1 MIWRVAGDVSQREPL
16 HTESLVAGLA
26 EDGFVS
32 IFQIKRAPHNMQT
45 DPHPS
50 ITTASSASVAS
61 SPDSPEPIATL
72 PTLPMLPFVPIPTDQ
87 RIEALDVVRG
97 FALIGIFM
105 MNIEYFN
112 RAMQAMGE
120 GIPLTAT
127 GIDWIATWFVNYF
140 VQGKFWTIFSLL
152 FGMGFAVMM
161 TRAERAGRPFLKP
174 YLRRILALAVF
185 GAVHF
190 IFLWPG
196 DILFSYAVAAGALLI
211 LMHGTWCYIV
221 GAMVIAFGLG
231 FLFDGFFAFV
241 AGLAM
246 VGLMALYM
254 RNERLVSIRGLQLP
268 IVAVVLLS
276 IGILVSIAAI
286 VFWAL
291 PHGPKEPRIPLS
303 LIGPLVMVIGWL
315 SARYHNP
322 VSKRGVRLGVT
333 AYLFMGSMMFV
344 GGVSQYLAPVDPD
357 VPAAIV
363 AATATATAAAT
374 ATTAATATAAAAA
387 TTTPATTANEIA
399 TLSASNAKDKTP
411 ETVSD
416 AKVEKTSEKVA
427 EKTSDIKSDIKSD
440 SKPNSKSD
448 SKSDKMS
455 NTKSEKAAP
464 EKTEAE
470 KKAEKKAEKA
480 KRLATQAEEKR
491 NEERVF
497 SQGTYL
503 EGVEMRALEF
513 PGKVAGDAGF
523 ATVLI
528 GMFLL
533 GVWFVRSG
541 VMENT
546 AGHLPFFRKLALIG
560 IPLGV
565 GLGLLGSLFAVSH
578 VPGNTTDGFNLGRG
592 IQTLGNLPACLGYV
606 GLVVL
611 MLHSKTVFAKISILA
626 APGRMA
632 LTNYL
637 MQSLICAL
645 YFYGYGLGHWGMP
658 RGQQLLFVVVVYSLQ
673 IALSHWWLARF
684 KYGPMEWLWR
694 GFTYRQMPK
703 FAIDRAVAIPTS
715 AAT

>member
-1 MIWRVAGDVSQREPL
+1 M
-16 HTESLVAGLA
+16 
-26 EDGFVS
+26 
-32 IFQIKRAPHNMQT
+32 QI
-45 DPHPS
+45 DPHLSSSTDTGALLAGSPAS
-50 ITTASSASVAS
+50 I
-61 SPDSPEPIATL
+61 PIL
-72 PTLPMLPFVPIPTDQ
+72 PALPFVPIPTDQ

-127 GIDWIATWFVNYF
+127 GIDWVATWFVNYF

-161 TRAERAGRPFLKP
+161 TRAERAGRPFLMP

-211 LMHGTWCYIV
+211 LMHGTWRYIV

-231 FLFDGFFAFV
+231 FLFNEFFAFV

-254 RNERLVSIRGLQLP
+254 RNERLISIRGHQLP
-268 IVAVVLLS
+268 IIAVVLLS

-286 VFWAL
+286 VFWVL

-303 LIGPLVMVIGWL
+303 LIGPLVVVTGWL
-315 SARYHNP
+315 SAKYHNP
-322 VSKRGVRLGVT
+322 FAKRGVRLGVT
-333 AYLFMGSMMFV
+333 AYLFMASMMFV
-344 GGVSQYLAPVDPD
+344 GGLSQYLAPVDPD
-357 VPAAIV
+357 VPAAV
-363 AATATATAAAT
+363 VAVTTPAANATTAETAATTGTTTGATTGSTTTTMTATGNAIATAAASG
-374 ATTAATATAAAAA
+374 AVDKPAE
-387 TTTPATTANEIA
+387 TPPA
-399 TLSASNAKDKTP
+399 
-411 ETVSD
+411 V
-416 AKVEKTSEKVA
+416 KVEKAAEKVA
-427 EKTSDIKSDIKSD
+427 ERKSNTAS
-440 SKPNSKSD
+440 NTT
-448 SKSDKMS
+448 S
-455 NTKSEKAAP
+455 NTKSEKAEP

-480 KRLATQAEEKR
+480 KRLAAQAEEKR

-497 SQGTYL
+497 ARGTYL

-578 VPGNTTDGFNLGRG
+578 VPGNTTDGFSLAHG
-592 IQTLGNLPACLGYV
+592 IQMLGNLPACLGYV

-637 MQSLICAL
+637 MQSLICAI

-673 IALSHWWLARF
+673 IVFSHWWLSRF

-703 FAIDRAVAIPTS
+703 FVIDRDAAMPS
-715 AAT
+715 RAAT